1 MNVKN
6 LALPIALFALTAAPV
21 VRAQEGVV
29 PTQALIQLDSK
40 NPQALGVTN
49 MTLKVDNHPAEIQAV
64 TQVLPAHAQVALL
77 IDDGLR
83 TSFGRNFQDLN
94 TFVNGLPAGIEVLV
108 GYMQNGGI
116 NVVQPFTTDH
126 AAAAT
131 KLRIPFG
138 SPGISAS
145 PYFCLSEFSKS
156 WPGAVPEGRR
166 NPEALAPMV
175 PAAAGTRKARFVLM
189 ITNGVDPYNG
199 STSILNQNSPYVDTA
214 VRDAQRAGVAVY
226 SIYFSDAGFRGGQ
239 GSFSGQ
245 SYLAQVAERTGGTA
259 YFEGTGNPV
268 SLTPFFSQFEKAI
281 SETYVATFDASGR
294 DLVRIK
300 ASTNLPKT
308 HLHTA
313 ELVRP
318 GTQLAD

>member
-1 MNVKN
+1 MKN
-6 LALPIALFALTAAPV
+6 IVLPVALFALTAAPV
-21 VRAQEGVV
+21 LRAQEGNV

-40 NPQALGVTN
+40 NPQPLGVTN
-49 MTLKVDNHPAEIQAV
+49 MTLKVDNHPTEVQAL

-83 TSFGRNFQDLN
+83 TSFGRNLQDLT
-94 TFVNGLPAGIEVLV
+94 TFVNGLPAGIEVLI
-108 GYMQNGGI
+108 GYMQNGG
-116 NVVQPFTTDH
+116 VVVAQPFTTDH
-126 AAAAT
+126 AAAASR
-131 KLRIPFG
+131 LRIPFG

-145 PYFCLSEFSKS
+145 PYFCLSQFAKS
-156 WPGAVPEGRR
+156 WPGAATEGPRS
-166 NPEALAPMV
+166 PEALAPMG

-199 STSILNQNSPYVDTA
+199 STSPMNQNSPYVDTA

-226 SIYFSDAGFRGGQ
+226 SIYFADAGFRGNR

-245 SYLAQVAERTGGTA
+245 SYLSQVAEGTGGTA
-259 YFEGTGNPV
+259 YFQGTSNPV
-268 SLTPFFSQFEKAI
+268 SLIPFFSQFEKAI

>member
-1 MNVKN
+1 MKN
-6 LALPIALFALTAAPV
+6 IVLPVALFALTAAPIL
-21 VRAQEGVV
+21 RAQEGNV

-40 NPQALGVTN
+40 NPQPLGVSN
-49 MTLKVDNHPAEIQAV
+49 MTLKIDNHPTEIQAV
-64 TQVLPAHAQVALL
+64 TQVLPARAQVALL

-83 TSFGRNFQDLN
+83 TSFGRNLQDLT
-94 TFVNGLPAGIEVLV
+94 TFVNGLPVGIEVLV
-108 GYMQNGGI
+108 GYMQNGG
-116 NVVQPFTTDH
+116 VVVAQPFTTDH
-126 AAAAT
+126 AAAAA

-138 SPGISAS
+138 QPGMSAS
-145 PYFCLSEFSKS
+145 PYFCLSQFAKN
-156 WPGAVPEGRR
+156 WPAPVAEGARS
-166 NPEALAPMV
+166 PEALTPIV
-175 PAAAGTRKARFVLM
+175 PASASTRKARFVLM

-226 SIYFSDAGFRGGQ
+226 SIYFTDAGFRGGR
-239 GSFSGQ
+239 GNFSGQ
-245 SYLAQVAERTGGTA
+245 SYLAQVAEGTGGTA